1 MMSFKNKEV
10 FATKLVIELG
20 LCIPTRI
27 AAKRRLLC
35 FPGGHLKVPHL
46 WPGQIPPPLRRRDG
60 WTLGGLCALGKAG
73 G

>member
-1 MMSFKNKEV
+1 MSDTFP
-10 FATKLVIELG
+10 LG
-20 LCIPTRI
+20 SIPPLSVWEGET
-27 AAKRRLLC
+27 LTFSVTTDLG
-35 FPGGHLKVPHL
+35 PGGHLKVPHL